1 MTKKNVCRAEHIN
14 HVCIAVRNLDAT
26 LEFYEKMFGVKS
38 KGIEEIEDQGV
49 LAALVRIGGSQLEF
63 IQPLEESG
71 SVARFIESRGESVH
85 HICLEVDDLQG
96 KLDILDE
103 QGLRLIDRSPR
114 KGLSGM
120 IAFLHPST
128 TGGILYELVDR
139 DSAER

>member
-1 MTKKNVCRAEHIN
+1 LTKKNVCRAEHIN